1 MSDDDR
7 LKRSVIGAGAGLAVG
22 AGAVLALRPGLR
34 KMLAH
39 QVKSI
44 GKGGSRAVASSAELP
59 RTALQDA
66 KAIRSALRRSGIDPR
81 KARVGIIATPGTG
94 KSTMAR
100 ALEKEL
106 GVKSISLDKAK
117 SSLKGRRA
125 QSFIDSNFG
134 GKVPQGSVLE
144 QTHMP
149 HASNMDQFDVVI
161 KLERDADEVRR
172 SILKRG
178 KGAHQTDY
186 IDYKTL
192 QGEINESFNSLN
204 GRHVR
209 TRGGVD
215 IKVRGKGG
223 FQSERGRLNRA
234 RELGLDVERFKKL
247 TQAQQ
252 LASLDRGKII
262 KPYGITNSFNLR
274 KVFTDTALVTG
285 GATGGAMYGYREKT
299 SALSRDQKK
308 KALIGAGL
316 GIGTAAAI
324 TLARRPGLR
333 AHLKAKYNTMFSSGE
348 QQALAK
354 LNISGK
360 IPDASIQNARRMI
373 RDLKRQGY
381 TTAQIKKMRIG
392 VVGSTGSGKSSLARA
407 IEQELGATR
416 MSLDEFISYNPLR
429 AGNVNIDAAI
439 KSKGGVKP
447 GTVVEQSQLLHTGDP
462 SHFDVIMKIE
472 RPAEDIKRGLIERGH
487 AAVTADYVNI
497 SKAQTTVNEAF
508 NTIGGKRR
516 RLGQGVEMIVKPRG
530 GKTAETLRVE
540 RARELGL
547 NTEEFS
553 RMSRRD
559 QIQSLANRANK
570 TGQSFRSHISSGA
583 LGQDLSVAGGLA
595 VTGGAAGGYMSK
607 ESSARDRIDAVM
619 SQIDSL
625 EKRAFAGA
633 AGAAAVG
640 AIGGGAIGALAGGE
654 GNRGTGFM
662 TGAMLG
668 AGAGLGAAKLTGAVG
683 KGLGF
688 GMAGGTKA
696 AREALAKK
704 MGVSVKTLSDDLVL
718 SSRGGAAL
726 NPVTGKPL
734 TASQLTQL
742 RLDAASQ
749 PRLARSLERAGLLE
763 GKVNTAGA
771 QLKFM
776 GDLEK
781 AVATNDPGKIQKVYD
796 RAVKSG
802 VMDEAAAA
810 RELRY
815 TNPEGFER
823 FTQAQDNAQRAA
835 SAAQRTSSTPPL
847 TASAQAAPPAAAQP
861 VDYEAINKQVQA
873 RFGAPTR
880 VAPAPP
886 PPPSPIQANSPL
898 NMPNPP
904 TTGSTPAT
912 PSPVNQAKN
921 PFLPIQTPFS
931 PMQAPKFTLNK
942 NSSLSVDGIRLMI
955 GDI

>member
-1 MSDDDR
+1 
-7 LKRSVIGAGAGLAVG
+7 
-22 AGAVLALRPGLR
+22 
-34 KMLAH
+34 MLTH

-66 KAIRSALRRSGIDPR
+66 KAIRSALRRAGIDPR
-81 KARVGIIATPGTG
+81 KAKVGIIATPGTG

-106 GVKSISLDKAK
+106 GVKSINLDKAK

-125 QSFIDSNFG
+125 QNFIDSNFG
-134 GKVPQGSVLE
+134 GNIPQGSVLE

-149 HASNMDQFDVVI
+149 HGSNMDQFDVVI

-215 IKVRGKGG
+215 IKIRGKGG

-274 KVFTDTALVTG
+274 KVLTDTALVTG
-285 GATGGAMYGYREKT
+285 GTAGGAMYGYREKT

-316 GIGTAAAI
+316 GIGAAAAI

-348 QQALAK
+348 EKALAK

-360 IPDASIQNARRMI
+360 IPEASVQNARRMI

-407 IEQELGATR
+407 IEQELGAAR
-416 MSLDEFISYNPLR
+416 MSLDEFISYNPLK

-439 KSKGGVKP
+439 KAKGGVKP

-530 GKTAETLRVE
+530 GKTAETLRLE

-547 NTEEFS
+547 NVEEFS

-559 QIQSLANRANK
+559 QIQSLANRANR

-583 LGQDLSVAGGLA
+583 LRQDLSVAGGLA

-607 ESSARDRIDAVM
+607 ESSARGRIDAVM
-619 SQIDSL
+619 AQIDNL
-625 EKRAFAGA
+625 EMQKRAFAGA
-633 AGAAAVG
+633 ATAAAVG
-640 AIGGGAIGALAGGE
+640 AVGGGAIGALAGGE
-654 GNRGTGFM
+654 GNRGAGFM

-668 AGAGLGAAKLTGAVG
+668 AGAGLGAAKLTG
-683 KGLGF
+683 GLGKLLP
-688 GMAGGTKA
+688 GGAAGGTRV
-696 AREALAKK
+696 ARETLAKR
-704 MGVSVKTLSDDLVL
+704 MGVGVKELSDDLVL

-734 TASQLTQL
+734 TMNQLTQL

-749 PRLARSLERAGLLE
+749 PQLAERLRRAGLLE

-781 AVATNDPGKIQKVYD
+781 AIATNDPAKIQKAYD
-796 RAVKSG
+796 SAVKSG

-810 RELRY
+810 QQMRY
-815 TNPEGFER
+815 TNPEGYTR
-823 FTQAQDNAQRAA
+823 FKETQANAQRAA
-835 SAAQRTSSTPPL
+835 NAASPTPP
-847 TASAQAAPPAAAQP
+847 
-861 VDYEAINKQVQA
+861 VQTTPTP
-873 RFGAPTR
+873 RQGSAPT
-880 VAPAPP
+880 
-886 PPPSPIQANSPL
+886 
-898 NMPNPP
+898 PP
-904 TTGSTPAT
+904 TTPPPMPPPTPPPTSPPTASRRAT
-912 PSPVNQAKN
+912 QQRY
-921 PFLPIQTPFS
+921 QTPPS
-931 PMQAPKFTLNK
+931 NLSNPNTQVHKLEDMYPISISGAQLSTQGPKLPAVGDMRVPMTLSQAGAKTPNFAPYNYPI
-942 NSSLSVDGIRLMI
+942 S
-955 GDI
+955 